1 VIRREALAALP
12 LFAESAPRVIDV
24 LAKRGVEIAFP
35 TDAVIFLTGG
45 SPRGWFIVLEGLVR
59 VVRGAGARQHVV
71 HTEGPGGTLAEVPLI
86 TGGTHP
92 ATGIAAEP
100 TRCALFD
107 RPSLEAAIAECP
119 EIAFILAK
127 RLALRVHM
135 LVARLDAR
143 SAKSVRLRLLDFLL
157 QRRASASNDSFSIGM
172 TQQELA
178 EELGTVREVVVREL
192 RKLRQEK
199 LIVSLSGGRFRI
211 PDTRAVQRAI
221 DLEVGA

>member
-211 PDTRAVQRAI
+211 PDATAMQRAI

>member
-211 PDTRAVQRAI
+211 PDATAVQRAI